1 MPPNLVVSQD
11 LQHRPLI
18 NRFRFALASKPPLFA
33 QGDHIDL
40 DQHINFGS
48 STEPFIEPA
57 FPHTTSVDES
67 SLAHGFRRVRSWKF
81 ERDLAQG
88 EIVGYSMGS
97 IAPEEEPVVVQP
109 DDIVE
114 TCSDFFGRDRHR
126 SCGIDEFGAL
136 ESTSDHVYNGVS

>member
-1 MPPNLVVSQD
+1 MPPILVVFQD

-18 NRFRFALASKPPLFA
+18 NRFRLALAPESPLFA

-40 DQHINFGS
+40 DQDIHFGS
-48 STEPFIEPA
+48 SAESFIEPA
-57 FPHTTSVDES
+57 FPHTASVDES
-67 SLAHGFRRVRSWKF
+67 SLAHRFRRVRSWEF

-88 EIVGYSMGS
+88 EIVGDSMGP
-97 IAPEEEPVVVQP
+97 IALEEESVVMQP

-114 TCSDFFGRDRHR
+114 TCSDFFSGDSHR
-126 SCGIDEFGAL
+126 PCSIDEFGAL